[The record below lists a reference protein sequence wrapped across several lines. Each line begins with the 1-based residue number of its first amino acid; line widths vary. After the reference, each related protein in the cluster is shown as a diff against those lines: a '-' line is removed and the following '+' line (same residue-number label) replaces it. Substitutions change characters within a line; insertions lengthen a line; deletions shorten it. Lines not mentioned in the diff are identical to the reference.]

1 MPLVLKLVGFTQ
13 DNKYYQI
20 RDPFEGPIN
29 LTLLH
34 DLFKHWNLS
43 GEEIDK
49 IKFITDSEQ
58 IKNADKSFNIK
69 SDEDRLI
76 FVFTSDKDVRTKL
89 LTIFMKEGSEVEK
102 IQKSSEEVSS
112 EASIKESIKASIK
125 ASIKSSIKT
134 SNHMEQE
141 LSHPDPEICK
151 PITSKQ
157 VDTIPQLTSDLI
169 EVMNVKSVSLFSDPD
184 FRNLVGI
191 YMRKP
196 ELFGTLS
203 QYIQNGNVIE
213 ESLMPVKTVDQL
225 TSEELEHYNGLVD
238 KLKHLELGV
247 SNEIIM
253 NKLMKYSGHLNLTVR
268 SILCDFAQNQ

>member
-29 LTLLH
+29 LKLLH
-34 DLFKHWNLS
+34 ELFMHWNLS
-43 GEEIDK
+43 TEEIDK

-58 IKNADKSFNIK
+58 IKIPEKSFDVRA
-69 SDEDRLI
+69 DEDRLI
-76 FVFTSDKDVRTKL
+76 FVFTADKDVRTKL
-89 LTIFMKEGSEVEK
+89 LTIFMNEGSEVEK
-102 IQKSSEEVSS
+102 IQKPSEGSSANQTYQPPSQV
-112 EASIKESIKASIK
+112 KP
-125 ASIKSSIKT
+125 
-134 SNHMEQE
+134 E
-141 LSHPDPEICK
+141 LTNPDPEICK
-151 PITSKQ
+151 PITTKQ
-157 VDTIPQLTSDLI
+157 PDTIPQLTSDLI

-213 ESLMPVKTVDQL
+213 ESLIPVKTIDQL
-225 TSEELEHYNGLVD
+225 TPEELEHYNGLAD

-247 SNEIIM
+247 SNEVII
-253 NKLMKYSGHLNLTVR
+253 NKLIKFSGHLNLTVR
-268 SILCDFAQNQ
+268 SILCDSVLQNQ